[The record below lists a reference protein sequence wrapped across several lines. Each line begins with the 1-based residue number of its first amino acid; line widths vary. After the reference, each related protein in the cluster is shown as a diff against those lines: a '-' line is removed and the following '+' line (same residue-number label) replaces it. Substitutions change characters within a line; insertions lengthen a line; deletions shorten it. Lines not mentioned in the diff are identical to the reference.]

1 MDQLDEIKSKIDIV
15 EFVGQY
21 LPLKKAGRN
30 FRSVCPFH
38 GDKDPSLIVSPD
50 KQIWHCFGCGIGGDV
65 FGFLMKKEGIEF
77 VDALGQLA
85 ERAGV
90 ELKTRPRDWGVKS
103 KLLAI
108 NELAAKFFEKYLVD
122 TAAGRQAEN
131 YLINRGL
138 NADTITKFRVGYAP
152 AGWDFLL
159 KFLRRKEFTIEEI
172 EKAGVIVNRNNKQ
185 YDKFRHRLM
194 FPITD
199 VSGRV
204 VGFTGRVLDND
215 DQPKYLNSPETPIFN
230 KGRILYGLSFTK
242 ESIQDKKTA
251 VLVEGQMDALSSY
264 QAGVTNVVASSGTA
278 LTLEQLDILRRHAE
292 TLILALDAD
301 GAGSEATKRA
311 IELASAKDIEVKV
324 AILEGFKDPDE
335 CVKANPAKWRAIVEA
350 AVPIVDFYIDYAV
363 KKYGLSSVNDKKK
376 VVAEVLPAINL
387 LGSPVEKDQYVK
399 KLAEV
404 LNVNSTNLYEALKGL
419 GTNRPGIRGANNKPA
434 RKTEAPSAPVAT
446 KPMDKADWLER
457 RILGMLIFRPIY
469 LGNFQGELNNLKWPH
484 IATAKVYGEL
494 KNCYTG
500 REFSLATAP
509 DNGLALDGL
518 LAKLDYQEKIDLLET
533 LMTVEEYYADMP
545 ETDIEQEFKFY
556 IHILK
561 QRQTKLALA
570 EIGQRIAA
578 AEQSGDLLKLNQFLE
593 EFNQQF

>member
-1 MDQLDEIKSKIDIV
+1 MDQLDEIKAKVDIV
-15 EFVGQY
+15 EFIGQY

-50 KQIWHCFGCGIGGDV
+50 KQIWHCFGCSAGGDI
-65 FGFLMKKEGIEF
+65 FGFLMKKESIEF
-77 VDALGQLA
+77 IDALGQLA

-90 ELKTRPRDWGVKS
+90 ELKTRPRDWGMKS

-108 NELAAKFFEKYLVD
+108 NELAAKFYEKYLKD

-138 NADTITKFRVGYAP
+138 NAETIAKFRVGYAP

-159 KFLRRKEFTIEEI
+159 KFLRRKEFSVEEI
-172 EKAGVIVNRNNKQ
+172 EKAGLIVNRNNKQ

-204 VGFTGRVLDND
+204 VGFTGRVLDKD

-230 KGRILYGLSFTK
+230 KGKILYGLSFTK
-242 ESIQDKKTA
+242 EDIQEKKTA

-264 QAGVTNVVASSGTA
+264 QANVTNVVASSGTA

-311 IELASAKDIEVKV
+311 IELASAKDLEIKV

-335 CVKANPAKWRAIVEA
+335 CAKADPAKWRAVVAA
-350 AVPIVDFYIDYAV
+350 AVPIVDFYIDYAM
-363 KKYGLSSVNDKKK
+363 KKYGTTSVNDKKK

-399 KLAEV
+399 KLAEA
-404 LNVNSTNLYEALKGL
+404 LNVNPDNLYEALKGL
-419 GTNRPGIRGANNKPA
+419 KAHRKPT
-434 RKTEAPSAPVAT
+434 RKAEAPTIPV
-446 KPMDKADWLER
+446 KPMEKADWLEK
-457 RILGMLIFRPIY
+457 RILGMLIFKSIY
-469 LGNFQGELNNLKWPH
+469 LGKFQKELDNLKWPH

-500 REFSLATAP
+500 REFSLATSQ
-509 DNGLALDGL
+509 DNGRTLGGL

-545 ETDIEQEFKFY
+545 EADIEQELKFY

-578 AEQSGDLLKLNQFLE
+578 AEQSGDREKLNQFLE